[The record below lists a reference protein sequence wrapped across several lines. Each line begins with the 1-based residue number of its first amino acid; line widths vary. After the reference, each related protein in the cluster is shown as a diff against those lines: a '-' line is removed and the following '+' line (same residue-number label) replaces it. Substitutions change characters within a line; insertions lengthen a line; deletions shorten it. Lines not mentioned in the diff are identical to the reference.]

1 MADPMHQFQIS
12 PIIPIHIGNLDLSF
26 TNSSLW
32 MLIGAVLSLM
42 LMGAASARKSLIPG
56 RLQLIGEEIYGFVEN
71 LILDNL
77 GGGKQAGTHGP
88 HDDHGAH
95 ASSAHPSSTGSSQ
108 GREYFPLIFT
118 LFIMVMAG
126 NLLGMVPYSFTYTSH
141 LAVTAGLALLV
152 FFTVLVIGVAR
163 HGTHFFHLFIPPGVP
178 MWLLWLVVLIEIV
191 SFISRPI
198 TLSVRLFANMV
209 AGHVLMKVIAGF
221 AIMFASVGGLA
232 WAGSLLPVAFNIVM
246 IGFEFFI
253 AFIQAYVFAVLACIY
268 LKDTIEIGH

>member
-32 MLIGAVLSLM
+32 MLIGAILSLM

-56 RLQLIGEEIYGFVEN
+56 RLQLIGEEIYSFVEN

-77 GGGKQAGTHGP
+77 GGGKQVGTRGP
-88 HDDHGAH
+88 HDDHG
-95 ASSAHPSSTGSSQ
+95 SQPSSDSSR

-152 FFTVLVIGVAR
+152 FFTVLIIGVAR

-221 AIMFASVGGLA
+221 AIMFASLGGMA